1 MGTHD
6 KAVYYK
12 LRDVL
17 NADDAIASEAAAVA
31 MGLVFIG
38 VSGEAFNEPYTEM
51 IQVCSV
57 FTFISIFPLIV
68 YERNT
73 TRQNQARYS
82 YGRGVVDVR
91 SSGGGGRVHRHAVG
105 KSGIAVYTLLQS

>member
-1 MGTHD
+1 MVFILAGVGLAAMGTHD

-17 NADDAIASEAAAVA
+17 NADDAIASEAAALA

-51 IQVCSV
+51 IQVGFFSHL
-57 FTFISIFPLIV
+57 P
-68 YERNT
+68 R
-73 TRQNQARYS
+73 
-82 YGRGVVDVR
+82 
-91 SSGGGGRVHRHAVG
+91 
-105 KSGIAVYTLLQS
+105 